1 MYDTNTD
8 VSTHWCPRRAES
20 IHQAPGPDT
29 WADRPS
35 LTGGIGPSC
44 SYCGSLNPDVFMAK
58 IRDGW
63 IVGPTD
69 KPWKAYLDQPFTSDE
84 IQRIKTGSITW
95 KTARRLKLDEGAT
108 KEEATTAADTDWD
121 THEAPKLTGRTVAKF
136 YFVHL
141 SVEQQA
147 EFLALHNTRAMRLSY
162 PGHLYVL
169 PFFARTAAEATS
181 NGTGAVTS

>member
-1 MYDTNTD
+1 MYDTNTN

-29 WADRPS
+29 WANRPS
-35 LTGGIGPSC
+35 LSGGIGPSC
-44 SYCGSLNPDVFMAK
+44 SYCGSLHPDTFMEK
-58 IRDGW
+58 IREGW

-69 KPWKAYLDQPFTSDE
+69 KPWKVYVDKPYEPEE
-84 IQRIKTGSITW
+84 IERIKTGSITW
-95 KTARRLKLDEGAT
+95 KTVRRLKLDEGAT
-108 KEEATTAADTDWD
+108 EEEATTAADADWD
-121 THEAPKLTGRTVAKF
+121 THEASKLTGRTVAKF

-147 EFLALHNTRAMRLSY
+147 EFLELYNTRAMRLSY

-169 PFFARTAAEATS
+169 PYFARSAAEVAN
-181 NGTGAVTS
+181 NGTNPVTS